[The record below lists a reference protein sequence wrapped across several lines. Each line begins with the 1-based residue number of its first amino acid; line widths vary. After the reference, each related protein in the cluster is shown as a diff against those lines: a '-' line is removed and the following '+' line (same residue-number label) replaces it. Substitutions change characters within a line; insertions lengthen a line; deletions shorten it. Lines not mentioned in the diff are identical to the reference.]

1 MADGPDS
8 VSAPAP
14 GSGPYRTAA
23 PDRAY
28 DEFVCPRCR
37 FPVVVPRGETPRSM
51 VCARDRW
58 PLVTLASFQKC
69 DGDPL
74 LGMELPGGFTPIE
87 VVGSGSSAVVY
98 RATIAPPSARRAPA
112 DAPAGALSPQGS
124 EGPPPSARAAF
135 AAVKVMRLDGAE
147 HAAAMDAWER
157 EVSALEKLRSP
168 HLVRML
174 DSGRIT
180 HPASFFVAL
189 DWLDGATLD
198 APGPLALADAV
209 DVALDVAS
217 GLAALHARGF
227 VHGDVK
233 PRNAMRGARGATVFD
248 LGSSFVEGARQ
259 AGLGDELFRASPAYA
274 APERLDGGRLGRAV
288 DAYSLGAT
296 LFRLVTG
303 RPVFQGSVEAVAE
316 QHRSSLAPRVRDVLE
331 ASPDRGIDAAEARL
345 LADVEAAIAALL
357 SKDPSLRPGDPVSLL
372 RALLR
377 TARSSA

>member
-1 MADGPDS
+1 M
-8 VSAPAP
+8 SAPA
-14 GSGPYRTAA
+14 SGPYRTADSRSA
-23 PDRAY
+23 F
-28 DEFVCPRCR
+28 DEYVCPRCR
-37 FPVVVPRGETPRSM
+37 YPVVVPSGEAPRSM

-58 PLVTLASFQKC
+58 PLVTLASFEKC

-98 RATIAPPSARRAPA
+98 RATIAPRSGRHSARRPHA
-112 DAPAGALSPQGS
+112 DL
-124 EGPPPSARAAF
+124 EIPPPSAPPAF
-135 AAVKVMRLDGAE
+135 AAVKVMRLDGADHE
-147 HAAAMDAWER
+147 STMDAWER

-189 DWLDGATLD
+189 DWLDGETLD
-198 APGPLALADAV
+198 APAPLALDDAL

-233 PRNAMRGARGATVFD
+233 PRNVMRSGRGATVFD

-259 AGLGDELFRASPAYA
+259 PGFGDDMFRASPAYA

-296 LFRLVTG
+296 LFRLVTA
-303 RPVFQGSVEAVAE
+303 RPVFQGSAEAVAE
-316 QHRSSLAPRVRDVLE
+316 AHRSSPPPRVREVHDASRDLRADPAGVRLWADVDG
-331 ASPDRGIDAAEARL
+331 AIDAL
-345 LADVEAAIAALL
+345 LA
-357 SKDPSLRPGDPVSLL
+357 KDPTLRPGDPVSLL
-372 RALLR
+372 RGLLR